1 MKLSIHN
8 TKGKCLDPNALKTM
22 GSGWT
27 NIEGS
32 WSDIFELITRDG
44 LATSAE
50 LLNDNDNR
58 KEANFA
64 SRQLLMVDVD
74 NDTTKN
80 PNTMSVTELLEHPF
94 YNAYGAGFYATHNFK
109 PEHHKFRICFVLEQ
123 AETNSG
129 RCRKII
135 RGLIKMFP
143 AGDEACKDPVR
154 LFYGSVDCLLCE
166 RTDKLLTNDIVEQL
180 IAVID
185 AEDAEMAS
193 AMTNYNGPA
202 IQLDDAQKQRIL
214 DLLKQTYVGSY
225 PIWRNVGWGLKAG
238 GFTVADFQ
246 YVTTGMMSKKSA
258 SDAAKVWNDGG
269 QVGKPVTMGSVIH
282 LLRERHGKDCLRE
295 ANPVN
300 KFLDTAQRLRKACAE

>member
-1 MKLSIHN
+1 MKLSIHY
-8 TKGKCLDPNALKTM
+8 TQGKSTAPNALQAM
-22 GSGWT
+22 GRGWV
-27 NIEGS
+27 NIDVNWAEA
-32 WSDIFELITRDG
+32 FELITVDG
-44 LATSAE
+44 YANSAE
-50 LLNDNDNR
+50 LQNDHR
-58 KEANFA
+58 IGSEFV

-74 NDTTKN
+74 NDTNKN
-80 PNTMSVTELLEHPF
+80 PNTLTIPELLQHPF
-94 YNAYGAGFYATHNFK
+94 YEAYGAGFYATHSFQ
-109 PEHHKFRICFVLEQ
+109 PDHHKFRICFVLEQ
-123 AETNSG
+123 PETDAS

-135 RGLIKMFP
+135 RGLLKVFP
-143 AGDEACKDPVR
+143 AGDTACVDPVR
-154 LFYGSVDCLLCE
+154 LFYGNINCQLKECRNLVLPGSIVQNLVE
-166 RTDKLLTNDIVEQL
+166 IVE
-180 IAVID
+180 

-282 LLRERHGKDCLRE
+282 LLKERHGKDCLRDQANWKQERE
-295 ANPVN
+295 AIFN
-300 KFLDTAQRLRKACAE
+300 KYVMK